1 MNIGISFALYRV
13 TIKYY
18 WGANLRTPHTFK
30 LLLLSA
36 AMAMTANTYSQETSA
51 LSFKDL
57 KKKITKKKYQKENY
71 NSLEIFESRF
81 ASWGV
86 KPSNKKSSINLAQA
100 WKKFEQKR
108 EIVVAVV
115 DTGID
120 PNHPFLKNNIH
131 VTYGKSSTTNYGI
144 DFSKGRKFATRPFDT
159 HGHGTHVS
167 GIVKSVFPK
176 VKILPLKYYNRTAS
190 GKDNLDST
198 IQALKYAVDQNV
210 DIINYSGGGPE
221 PDLEELEI
229 LKKAEKKGILV
240 VAAAGNEESN
250 IDNKK
255 NAYFPASYKLSNIIT
270 VTAHDQNLQVLN
282 SSNYGKFSVD
292 IAAPGSRIKSATPRG
307 RASFLTG
314 TSQATAF
321 VSGVAAMLKAQ
332 FPNLKPQDLKKII
345 TLSAKKEFT
354 LLGKCK
360 SEGRLDATKA
370 QNLAAQMFRQN
381 NDRRKF
387 AKTKKVKKQKRNIA
401 TSKESGK
408 IIYRFKK

>member
-1 MNIGISFALYRV
+1 MAF
-13 TIKYY
+13 
-18 WGANLRTPHTFK
+18 TFN
-30 LLLLSA
+30 A
-36 AMAMTANTYSQETSA
+36 QANTSKA
-51 LSFKDL
+51 VSFKDL
-57 KKKITKKKYQKENY
+57 KKKITKEKYQNEDF
-71 NSLEIFESRF
+71 NSLAIFESRY

-86 KPSNKKSSINLAQA
+86 KPSNTKSSINLAKA
-100 WKKFEQKR
+100 WKKFEQKK

-120 PNHPFLKNNIH
+120 PNHPFLKDNIY
-131 VTYGKSSTTNYGI
+131 VPNGASSSTNYGI
-144 DFSKGRKFATRPFDT
+144 DFSKGRKYATRPFDT

-198 IQALKYAVDQNV
+198 IQALKYAVDQGV

-229 LKKAEKKGILV
+229 LKKAERKGILI

-270 VTAHDQNLQVLN
+270 VTAHDQNLQVLS
-282 SSNYGKFSVD
+282 SSNYGKVSVD
-292 IAAPGSRIKSATPRG
+292 IAAPGSRIKSAVPRS
-307 RASFLTG
+307 RANFLTG

-332 FPNLKPQDLKKII
+332 FPNLKPHDLKKII

-354 LLGKCK
+354 LIGKCR
-360 SEGRLDATKA
+360 SEGRLDATRA
-370 QNLAAQMFRQN
+370 QSLATQMFRQN
-381 NDRRKF
+381 NDKRTF
-387 AKTKKVKKQKRNIA
+387 AKAKKQQKRNIA
-401 TSKESGK
+401 NSKESGK
-408 IIYRFKK
+408 IIYRLKK

>member
-1 MNIGISFALYRV
+1 M
-13 TIKYY
+13 
-18 WGANLRTPHTFK
+18 RTPQQIKFLFLAATMAFTFN
-30 LLLLSA
+30 A
-36 AMAMTANTYSQETSA
+36 QANSSKA
-51 LSFKDL
+51 VSFKDL
-57 KKKITKKKYQKENY
+57 KKKITKEKYQNEDF
-71 NSLEIFESRF
+71 NSLAIFESRY

-86 KPSNKKSSINLAQA
+86 KPSNTKSSINLAKA
-100 WKKFEQKR
+100 WKKFEQKK

-120 PNHPFLKNNIH
+120 PNHPFLKDNIY
-131 VTYGKSSTTNYGI
+131 VPNGASSSTNYGI
-144 DFSKGRKFATRPFDT
+144 DFSKGRKYATRPFDT

-198 IQALKYAVDQNV
+198 IQALKYAVDQGV

-229 LKKAEKKGILV
+229 LKKAERKGILI

-270 VTAHDQNLQVLN
+270 VTAHDQNLQVLS
-282 SSNYGKFSVD
+282 SSNYGKVSVD
-292 IAAPGSRIKSATPRG
+292 IAAPGSRIKSAVPRS
-307 RASFLTG
+307 RANFLTG

-332 FPNLKPQDLKKII
+332 FPNLKPHDLKKII

-354 LLGKCK
+354 LIGKCR
-360 SEGRLDATKA
+360 SEGRLDATRA
-370 QNLAAQMFRQN
+370 QSLATQMFRQN
-381 NDRRKF
+381 NDKRTF
-387 AKTKKVKKQKRNIA
+387 AKAKKQQKRNIA
-401 TSKESGK
+401 NSKESGK
-408 IIYRFKK
+408 IIYRLKK

>member
-1 MNIGISFALYRV
+1 MSRLSTLKILFVTATLATSVSSF
-13 TIKYY
+13 
-18 WGANLRTPHTFK
+18 
-30 LLLLSA
+30 
-36 AMAMTANTYSQETSA
+36 SQSYNA
-51 LSFKDL
+51 VSFKDL
-57 KKKITKKKYQKENY
+57 KKKIIKKKYQKEDF
-71 NSLEIFESRF
+71 NSTAVLESRF
-81 ASWGV
+81 SSWGV
-86 KPSNKKSSINLAQA
+86 KPSNKKSSINLLQA

-120 PNHPFLKNNIH
+120 PNHPFLKDNIH
-131 VTYGKSSTTNYGI
+131 VSYGSSSTTNYGI
-144 DFSKGRKFATRPFDT
+144 DFSKNRKFATRPYDT

-167 GIVKSVFPK
+167 GIIKSVFPK

-198 IQALKYAVDQNV
+198 IQALRYAVEQNV
-210 DIINYSGGGPE
+210 DVINYSGGGPE

-229 LKKAEKKGILV
+229 LKKAEQKGILV

-270 VTAHDQNLQVLN
+270 VTAHDQNLQVLS
-282 SSNYGKFSVD
+282 SSNYGKISVD
-292 IAAPGSRIKSATPRG
+292 IAAPGSRIKSATPSG
-307 RASFLTG
+307 KASFLTG

-332 FPNLKPQDLKKII
+332 FPNLKPKDLKKII
-345 TLSAKKEFT
+345 TLSAKKEIT

-360 SEGRLDATKA
+360 SEGRLDATQA
-370 QNLAAQMFRQN
+370 QGLATKLYRQN
-381 NDRRKF
+381 KDSKSF
-387 AKTKKVKKQKRNIA
+387 AKTKKKSKKRNIA
-401 TSKESGK
+401 NSNKNGK
-408 IIYRFKK
+408 IIYRFAN